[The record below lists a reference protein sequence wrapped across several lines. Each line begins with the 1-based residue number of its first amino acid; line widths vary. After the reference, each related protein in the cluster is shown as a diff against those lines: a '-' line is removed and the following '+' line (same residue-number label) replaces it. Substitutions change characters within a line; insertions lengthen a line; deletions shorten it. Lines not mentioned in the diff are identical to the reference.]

1 MTPTDALK
9 SSVDGTKLP
18 GVGDTL
24 GQYQLLAQVGSGG
37 MGRVWAAR
45 QVGALQRLVAIKTA
59 LTEGAQ
65 TAEFERVFLD
75 EARIASLIHHPHV
88 CGVYELGEEKGVL
101 FLVMEWSD
109 GGTLLEVLKRQ
120 PGGVLQPVMASAI
133 VAKVCAGLH
142 AAHELEDECGEALNV
157 VHRDVTPQNI
167 LLSSQGHVRLA
178 DFGVAKAQGQIHRPT
193 ETGEVK
199 GKLNYMAPEQL
210 TSKLLDRRVDIFALG
225 CVLYEC
231 TVGRRPF
238 QGDGALSTLY
248 QILEQEVESP
258 AALVPGYPP
267 ELARIVLKAL
277 SKQPADR
284 YQTAEEMQKELEAWL
299 ITQDVQIAESQ
310 ISRLVMDALGESIR
324 ARNELIELAIER
336 FDSGEVGAMADA
348 PGAEGVQVESSAPG
362 VSTAPRPAES
372 RGSVWPIAVGVLVAA
387 ATASLFL
394 MRSNAESSVATV
406 SSSDVAPAVSQPMVE
421 HVRVKV
427 TTFPEHASV
436 SIDGEPPRDTPFAIE
451 VEKDMR
457 VRELTVSAPGYQTK
471 RHQIRYDQTQEVT
484 VRLLPEPV
492 TVEPAVSASSRPEP
506 KAPVDKVETKKHG
519 KPKKSEDVTAAT
531 HPEPKAST
539 QAGVVRPGVK
549 PGGTRTLDPENPF

>member
-1 MTPTDALK
+1 MTLTDAQK
-9 SSVDGTKLP
+9 SSADGNKLP

-88 CGVYELGEEKGVL
+88 CGVYELGEENAVL

-120 PGGVLQPVMASAI
+120 PSGVLQPSMAAAI

-142 AAHELEDECGEALNV
+142 AAHELEDECGEPLNV

-210 TSKLLDRRVDIFALG
+210 TSKLVDRRVDIFALG

-231 TVGRRPF
+231 TAGRRPF

-258 AALVPGYPP
+258 AALVANYPP
-267 ELARIVLKAL
+267 ELARIALKAL
-277 SKQPADR
+277 SKQPSER
-284 YQTAEEMQKELEAWL
+284 YQTAEEMQKDLEAWL
-299 ITQDVQIAESQ
+299 ITQDAQITENQ
-310 ISRLVMDALGESIR
+310 ISRLVMDALGDSIR
-324 ARNELIELAIER
+324 ARNELIDLAIER
-336 FDSGEVGAMADA
+336 FDNGELADVRVASSGDA
-348 PGAEGVQVESSAPG
+348 PAESSAPG
-362 VSTAPRPAES
+362 VSTAPRPSEG
-372 RGSVWPIAVGVLVAA
+372 RGAVWPVAVGVLVAA
-387 ATASLFL
+387 LTASLFL
-394 MRSNAESSVATV
+394 MRSTDKAVA
-406 SSSDVAPAVSQPMVE
+406 VAVPALAAASQAVQPGVE

-436 SIDGEPPRDTPFAIE
+436 SIDGEPARDTPFALE

-471 RHQIRYDQTQEVT
+471 HHEIRYDQTQEVT
-484 VRLLPEPV
+484 IRLMPV
-492 TVEPAVSASSRPEP
+492 PSAPATAASAAADAKTVADKVDTKKNSKSKKSDSVSAARKKEPEET
-506 KAPVDKVETKKHG
+506 ARPVDTNTAS
-519 KPKKSEDVTAAT
+519 KPKGARA
-531 HPEPKAST
+531 
-539 QAGVVRPGVK
+539 
-549 PGGTRTLDPENPF
+549 LDPENPF

>member
-1 MTPTDALK
+1 VAPVETQAEFNEGP
-9 SSVDGTKLP
+9 KLP
-18 GVGDTL
+18 NVGDTL

-45 QVGALQRLVAIKTA
+45 QLGALQRLVAIKTA

-88 CGVYELGEEKGVL
+88 CGVYELGEEQGVL
-101 FLVMEWSD
+101 YLVMEWSD

-120 PGGVLQPVMASAI
+120 PGAILEPMVAAAI

-142 AAHELEDECGEALNV
+142 AAHELEDETGSPLNV

-210 TSKLLDRRVDIFALG
+210 TSKLVDRRVDIFALG

-231 TVGRRPF
+231 TAGRRPF

-248 QILEQEVESP
+248 QILEHEVESP
-258 AALVPGYPP
+258 ANLIPDYPA

-277 SKQPADR
+277 SKQASAR

-299 ITQDVQIAESQ
+299 ITESAIVGEAQ
-310 ISRLVMDALGESIR
+310 LARLVMDALGDSIR
-324 ARNELIELAIER
+324 ARNELIDLAIER
-336 FDSGEVGAMADA
+336 FDSGDFSSDNSS
-348 PGAEGVQVESSAPG
+348 AEAERARAVIGESSAPG
-362 VSTAPRPAES
+362 VSTPPRPTES
-372 RGSVWPIAVGVLVAA
+372 RGPMWPWALGLVAA
-387 ATASLFL
+387 AGAALFIVTRAPTEVPHEPAPAVVVTSVKPSEKVKIRLTTNPEHATVTIDGETRETPFTIEVDKDARVREVMIAKKNYLTRVERLQFDKSQDVSYQLQQEVAAAEIPAATASV
-394 MRSNAESSVATV
+394 AEPKVPTEKKGTKPVRKPDEPATV
-406 SSSDVAPAVSQPMVE
+406 SSPQPAPAQQPTPAT
-421 HVRVKV
+421 K
-427 TTFPEHASV
+427 
-436 SIDGEPPRDTPFAIE
+436 PPTRILDT
-451 VEKDMR
+451 
-457 VRELTVSAPGYQTK
+457 Q
-471 RHQIRYDQTQEVT
+471 
-484 VRLLPEPV
+484 
-492 TVEPAVSASSRPEP
+492 
-506 KAPVDKVETKKHG
+506 
-519 KPKKSEDVTAAT
+519 
-531 HPEPKAST
+531 
-539 QAGVVRPGVK
+539 
-549 PGGTRTLDPENPF
+549 NPF

>member
-1 MTPTDALK
+1 MAPVETQAEFNEGP
-9 SSVDGTKLP
+9 KLP
-18 GVGDTL
+18 NVGDTL

-45 QVGALQRLVAIKTA
+45 QLGALQRLVAIKTA

-88 CGVYELGEEKGVL
+88 CGVYELGEEQGVL
-101 FLVMEWSD
+101 YLVMEWSD

-120 PGGVLQPVMASAI
+120 PGAILEPMVAAAI

-142 AAHELEDECGEALNV
+142 AAHELEDETGSPLNV

-210 TSKLLDRRVDIFALG
+210 TSKLVDRRVDIFALG

-231 TVGRRPF
+231 TAGRRPF

-248 QILEQEVESP
+248 QILEHEVESP
-258 AALVPGYPP
+258 ANLIPDYPA

-277 SKQPADR
+277 SKQASAR

-299 ITQDVQIAESQ
+299 ITESAIVGEAQ
-310 ISRLVMDALGESIR
+310 LARLVMDALGDSIR
-324 ARNELIELAIER
+324 ARNELIDLAIER
-336 FDSGEVGAMADA
+336 FDSGDFSSDNSS
-348 PGAEGVQVESSAPG
+348 AEAERARAVIGESSAPG
-362 VSTAPRPAES
+362 VSTPPRPTES
-372 RGSVWPIAVGVLVAA
+372 RGPMWPWALGLVAA
-387 ATASLFL
+387 AGAALFIVTRAPTEVPHEPAPAVVVTSFKPSEKVKIRLTTNPEHATVTIDGETRETPFTIEVDKDARVREVMIAKKNYLTRVERLQFDKSQDVSYQLQQEVAAAEIPAATASV
-394 MRSNAESSVATV
+394 AEPKVPTEKKGTKPVRKPDEPATV
-406 SSSDVAPAVSQPMVE
+406 SSPQPAPAQQPTPAT
-421 HVRVKV
+421 K
-427 TTFPEHASV
+427 
-436 SIDGEPPRDTPFAIE
+436 PPTRILDT
-451 VEKDMR
+451 
-457 VRELTVSAPGYQTK
+457 Q
-471 RHQIRYDQTQEVT
+471 
-484 VRLLPEPV
+484 
-492 TVEPAVSASSRPEP
+492 
-506 KAPVDKVETKKHG
+506 
-519 KPKKSEDVTAAT
+519 
-531 HPEPKAST
+531 
-539 QAGVVRPGVK
+539 
-549 PGGTRTLDPENPF
+549 NPF

>member
-1 MTPTDALK
+1 MTPVETQPDFLE
-9 SSVDGTKLP
+9 GTRLP
-18 GVGDTL
+18 NVGDTL

-45 QVGALQRLVAIKTA
+45 QLGALQRLVAIKTA

-88 CGVYELGEEKGVL
+88 CGVYELGEQNEVL
-101 FLVMEWSD
+101 YLVMEWSD

-120 PGGVLQPVMASAI
+120 PEGRLAPMMAAAI

-142 AAHELEDECGEALNV
+142 AAHELEDENGEALNV

-210 TSKLLDRRVDIFALG
+210 TSKVVDRRVDIFALG

-248 QILEQEVESP
+248 QILEREVESP
-258 AALVPGYPP
+258 ANLVPEYPS

-277 SKQPADR
+277 NKQAAAR
-284 YQTAEEMQKELEAWL
+284 YQTAEEMQKDLEAFL
-299 ITQDVQIAESQ
+299 ISQ
-310 ISRLVMDALGESIR
+310 NAMIGEAQVARLVMEALGESIR

-336 FDSGEVGAMADA
+336 FDSGEV
-348 PGAEGVQVESSAPG
+348 PGAADGAQDARARALAESSAPG
-362 VSTAPRPAES
+362 VSTPPRAVEARGVIWPWALGLAIAAGTALFVVT
-372 RGSVWPIAVGVLVAA
+372 RGSNEPNLAA
-387 ATASLFL
+387 P
-394 MRSNAESSVATV
+394 NSSV
-406 SSSDVAPAVSQPMVE
+406 S
-421 HVRVKV
+421 V
-427 TTFPEHASV
+427 TTPSEKVRIRVTTDPEHASV
-436 SIDGEPPRDTPFAIE
+436 TIEGETRETPFTVE
-451 VEKDMR
+451 VDKDDR
-457 VRELTVSAPGYQTK
+457 VREMMIAKKDYLTRIERVQFDKSQDISYKLQ
-471 RHQIRYDQTQEVT
+471 QEVPT
-484 VRLLPEPV
+484 PSVSS
-492 TVEPAVSASSRPEP
+492 VEVAVSPPKEEKPTPNERKPNRPSRKPDETISVSVP
-506 KAPVDKVETKKHG
+506 QPAAAPQPAPATK
-519 KPKKSEDVTAAT
+519 PPTRILD
-531 HPEPKAST
+531 T
-539 QAGVVRPGVK
+539 Q
-549 PGGTRTLDPENPF
+549 NPF

>member
-1 MTPTDALK
+1 
-9 SSVDGTKLP
+9 
-18 GVGDTL
+18 
-24 GQYQLLAQVGSGG
+24 

-45 QVGALQRLVAIKTA
+45 QLGALQRLVAIKTA

-88 CGVYELGEEKGVL
+88 CGVYELGEEQGVL
-101 FLVMEWSD
+101 YLVMEWSD

-120 PGGVLQPVMASAI
+120 PGGVLEPTMASAI

-142 AAHELEDECGEALNV
+142 AAHELEDESGAPLNV

-210 TSKLLDRRVDIFALG
+210 TSKLVDRRVDIFALG

-231 TVGRRPF
+231 TTGRRPF

-258 AALVPGYPP
+258 VNLVPDYPV

-277 SKQPADR
+277 SKQAASR

-299 ITQDVQIAESQ
+299 ISQSALVGETQVA
-310 ISRLVMDALGESIR
+310 RLVMDALGDSIR

-336 FDSGEVGAMADA
+336 FDSGDFSTGSQSGDGGKAT
-348 PGAEGVQVESSAPG
+348 GVTGESSAPG
-362 VSTAPRPAES
+362 VSTPPRPAEG
-372 RGSVWPIAVGVLVAA
+372 RGPIWPWAVGLGAVAA
-387 ATASLFL
+387 AAVFL
-394 MRSNAESSVATV
+394 VTRPPTDAQPAP
-406 SSSDVAPAVSQPMVE
+406 APAVVVTSVKPSEKVKI
-421 HVRVKV
+421 RVS
-427 TTFPEHASV
+427 TNPEHATV
-436 SIDGEPPRDTPFAIE
+436 TIDGETRETPFTIE
-451 VEKDMR
+451 VEKDDR
-457 VRELTVSAPGYQTK
+457 VREVMIAKKDYLTRVERLQFDKSQDVSYQL
-471 RHQIRYDQTQEVT
+471 QQQEV
-484 VRLLPEPV
+484 PV
-492 TVEPAVSASSRPEP
+492 VAVSATTTATIAPEVKLPNEKKGTKPVRKPDDPATVNVSQPAPSPQPAPAP
-506 KAPVDKVETKKHG
+506 KPVTRILD
-519 KPKKSEDVTAAT
+519 
-531 HPEPKAST
+531 T
-539 QAGVVRPGVK
+539 Q
-549 PGGTRTLDPENPF
+549 NPF